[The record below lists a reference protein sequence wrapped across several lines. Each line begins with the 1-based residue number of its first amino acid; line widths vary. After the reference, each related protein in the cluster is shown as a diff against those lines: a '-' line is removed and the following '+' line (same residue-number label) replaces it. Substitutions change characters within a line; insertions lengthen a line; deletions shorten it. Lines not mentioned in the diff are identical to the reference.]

1 MMHCWITNSSRAL
14 LGLTL
19 LLAVLAMFALCPCAL
34 EPDSDHCAC
43 SSSCCSVVAPLP
55 GAALASAERI
65 PDSSI
70 LSHDPQLVRSD
81 FVSSFF
87 RPPRV

>member
-1 MMHCWITNSSRAL
+1 MMRCWSTSSARAL

-34 EPDSDHCAC
+34 EQDSGHCAC
-43 SSSCCSVVAPLP
+43 SSSCCSVMAPLP
-55 GAALASAERI
+55 GASLVSAERI

-70 LSHDPQLVRSD
+70 LLYNPPPVRSD
-81 FVSSFF
+81 FVSSLL